1 MQGLCWKKPMLD
13 FIKKSQYVTPIFST
27 QSFGT
32 FNKQVMRKSHSIIS
46 GKNAQEIGK
55 VKKIRINSVFLG
67 QSIQELEKIIDFCYE
82 NNVEKYSLAYKYD
95 TNADWNTLLIFSAT
109 MEGI

>member
-32 FNKQVMRKSHSIIS
+32 FNKQVMRKSHSINKWKKRTRNWQ
-46 GKNAQEIGK
+46 GKKNSNKFGIFRTK
-55 VKKIRINSVFLG
+55 YTRIRKN
-67 QSIQELEKIIDFCYE
+67 YR
-82 NNVEKYSLAYKYD
+82 
-95 TNADWNTLLIFSAT
+95 LLL
-109 MEGI
+109 